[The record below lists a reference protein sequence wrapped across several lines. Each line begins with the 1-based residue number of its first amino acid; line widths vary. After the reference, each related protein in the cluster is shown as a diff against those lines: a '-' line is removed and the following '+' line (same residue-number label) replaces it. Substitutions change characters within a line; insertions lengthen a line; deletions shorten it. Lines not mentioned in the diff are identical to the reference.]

1 MRFWRKLLNLIFIV
15 LEERMGRK
23 SDLSPRKISGV
34 ESLLKHTEK
43 SQREIAR
50 IFGIGVASVNRVK
63 RRLENGQS
71 LEAKRRGKCGRKR
84 ITTPRTDRMLF
95 KMSLNNRKLTNRSLM
110 IGMAHQYNTNLSL
123 VTIRRRLKEAGLNA
137 RRPRK
142 KPKLTPRMI
151 KQRMDWAKEY
161 AGKDVDFWKG
171 VVFTDESKFEILQEN
186 TQYVRRRPGEEFK
199 PECVV
204 STVKHPT
211 SVMVWSQ
218 FSWKGTGRLYIV
230 EGTMDQ
236 KQYKNVLNTRFL
248 PQVKEW
254 YSCGRAIL
262 LHDGAPCHRA
272 KSIDTFLKD
281 NDINVMKW
289 PGNSPDMNPIE
300 NIWSIVKK
308 RISTRFPTNK
318 NALIEA
324 LIDVWCRDAEVKELC
339 TTLVEGMPRRVK
351 ALLDAKGLAT
361 KY

>member
-1 MRFWRKLLNLIFIV
+1 
-15 LEERMGRK
+15 MGRK
-23 SDLSPRKISGV
+23 SDLSPRKLSKV

-43 SQREIAR
+43 SQREIAKL
-50 IFGIGVASVNRVK
+50 FGIGVASVNRVK
-63 RRLENGQS
+63 RRLENGQP
-71 LEAKRRGKCGRKR
+71 LEAKRQGKCGRKR
-84 ITTPRTDRMLF
+84 STTPRTDRMLL

-110 IGMAHQYNTNLSL
+110 IGMAQQYDVNLS
-123 VTIRRRLKEAGLNA
+123 VMTVRRRLKEAGLNA

-151 KQRMDWAKEY
+151 KQRIDWAKEY
-161 AGKDVDFWKG
+161 VGKDVDFWKG

-204 STVKHPT
+204 NTVKHPT

-218 FSWKGTGRLYIV
+218 FCWKGTGRLYIV
-230 EGTMDQ
+230 EGTMNQ
-236 KQYKNVLNTRFL
+236 NQYRNVLDTRFL

-254 YSCGRAIL
+254 YPSGRATL
-262 LHDGAPCHRA
+262 LHDSAPCHKA
-272 KSIDTFLKD
+272 KSIDKYLKD
-281 NDINVMKW
+281 KHIDVMNW

-300 NIWSIVKK
+300 NLWSIVKR
-308 RISTRFPTNK
+308 RISTRFPTTK

-324 LIDVWCRDAEVKELC
+324 LIEVWCRDAEVKELC
-339 TTLVEGMPRRVK
+339 TKLVEGMPRRVK
-351 ALLDAKGLAT
+351 ALLDVKGLAT